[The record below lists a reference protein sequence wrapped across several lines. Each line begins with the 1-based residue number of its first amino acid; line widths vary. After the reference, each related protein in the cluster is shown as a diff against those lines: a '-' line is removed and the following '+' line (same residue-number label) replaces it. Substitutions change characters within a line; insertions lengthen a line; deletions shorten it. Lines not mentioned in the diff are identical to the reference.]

1 MSTVTQQ
8 QLQEQVQA
16 AREQLM
22 VQMQAISSHYD
33 SQLAGANAQVA
44 SLSQMVDT
52 MRTDQ
57 ERLRRDSEAAFLE
70 LQRNSG
76 QGPRPERE
84 HRLTFVSQKHYEG
97 GKFLGSKAE
106 NFKSW
111 ARRVRIFCNS
121 QAPGMRHALELA
133 EAHARPIDI
142 GADHLELGSASLALE
157 ADSRLHDFLATFTGE
172 EALRIVDKH
181 PDQGFEA
188 WRQLKLRYSPDGGRL
203 ELYRIESLFAKKP
216 CKSLSEVP
224 AAIDLLERDLGRY
237 EANGNS
243 LPNDVKISMLC
254 RILPDNQRSELE
266 SKFRMGERDYHK
278 MLDMVMQFSNEHRL
292 MEGRGLK
299 NMDVDSAEQPEAPK
313 YSAEEW
319 EAW

>member
-1 MSTVTQQ
+1 MSGVTQQ
-8 QLQEQVQA
+8 QLIDQVQA
-16 AREQLM
+16 ARD
-22 VQMQAISSHYD
+22 QMQAQMQATGAYHEQQLNGANQQIAQL
-33 SQLAGANAQVA
+33 SQL
-44 SLSQMVDT
+44 LDT
-52 MRTDQ
+52 VRTDQ

-84 HRLTFVSQKHYEG
+84 HRITFVSQKHYEG

-133 EAHARPIDI
+133 EAHARPINI
-142 GADHLELGSASLALE
+142 GADHLELGSASLAME

-188 WRQLKLRYSPDGGRL
+188 WRQFKLRYSPDGGRL
-203 ELYRIESLFAKKP
+203 
-216 CKSLSEVP
+216 
-224 AAIDLLERDLGRY
+224 
-237 EANGNS
+237 
-243 LPNDVKISMLC
+243 
-254 RILPDNQRSELE
+254 
-266 SKFRMGERDYHK
+266 
-278 MLDMVMQFSNEHRL
+278 
-292 MEGRGLK
+292 
-299 NMDVDSAEQPEAPK
+299 
-313 YSAEEW
+313 
-319 EAW
+319 